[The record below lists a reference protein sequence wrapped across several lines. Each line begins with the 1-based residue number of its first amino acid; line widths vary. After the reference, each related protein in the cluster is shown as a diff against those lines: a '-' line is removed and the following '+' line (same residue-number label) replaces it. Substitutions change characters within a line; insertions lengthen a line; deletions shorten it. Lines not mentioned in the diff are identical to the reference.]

1 MLQAACQLPRSPE
14 DYLAGESFAE
24 VRHEYVDGEVYAM
37 SGARKRHNL
46 ISLNLARALHTH
58 LRGTPCQVFTS
69 DVKIHVAWDWHERY
83 YYPDVV
89 VACEADDTDPYVVE
103 KPRLIIEVLSEST
116 ERKDRADK
124 FYAYRR
130 LDSLQEY
137 VLIAQEVL
145 RVEVYRRD
153 TNWDLEVYE
162 AAEAEI
168 ELRSVGL
175 SLTVAEAYEGLTEPP
190 RDSSSPCL

>member
-1 MLQAACQLPRSPE
+1 MPQLAHKLPLSNA
-14 DYLAGESFAE
+14 DYLAGEPFAE

-37 SGARKRHNL
+37 AGTRKRHNL
-46 ISLNLARALHTH
+46 IALNWVGALRGH
-58 LRGTPCQVFTS
+58 LRGTPCQVFAS
-69 DVKIHVAWDWHERY
+69 DVKVHVAWDWHERY

-89 VACEADDTDPYVVE
+89 VACEPDDTNEYVVE

-116 ERKDRADK
+116 ERKDRAEK

-137 VLIAQEVL
+137 VLVAQEVL
-145 RVEVYRRD
+145 RVEVYRRE

-162 AAEAEI
+162 VAGAEI

-175 SLTVAEAYEGLTEPP
+175 RLTVAEVYQELQ
-190 RDSSSPCL
+190 

>member
-1 MLQAACQLPRSPE
+1 
-14 DYLAGESFAE
+14 
-24 VRHEYVDGEVYAM
+24 VDGEVYAM

-130 LDSLQEY
+130 LDSLQES
-137 VLIAQEVL
+137 VLVAQEVL

-162 AAEAEI
+162 AAQADI